1 MDEPGAR
8 YSPPFPMI
16 APQDP
21 LLSGHNVHPA
31 TDREAM
37 LQAVGAETVEDLFS
51 QIPASI
57 RLQRQLDLPGPMPE
71 WMLERKMRGLA
82 AQNATTLTHLSF
94 LGGGVYEHHVPAVSD
109 AVAGRGEYLTAYTP
123 YQPEMSQGLLRYLL
137 DFQIVLGRLLGRHA
151 VNCSVYDGATALAE
165 AAWMACCQTGRERVL
180 VSEGVWPEYR
190 QVLQTY
196 MNGRGVE
203 VLEVPLEE
211 RTGRTDLLKLEQTL
225 GETSPA
231 TFIVQT
237 PNQLGV
243 IEELTPLIEASHAAN
258 SLCNV
263 SVNPLLIGLTK
274 SPGELGADIVTC
286 EAQSLGLPMHAGG
299 PYLGVVATREDFKH
313 LLPGRIVG
321 VCDDIKGEEAL
332 ALVSEEREQH
342 VSRDKATSHICSN
355 QAWLALKVVIHLAW
369 LGENGFQRLAEL
381 CAKKARYFRNKL
393 LQIPRV
399 RPAVEGEFFH
409 EFAIDLPVP
418 AGEVLEKLEEK
429 GIFGGIQLRNERQ
442 AHPEPRR
449 LLIAVTE
456 TKSKADLDRAAT
468 AFRAAISSV

>member
-1 MDEPGAR
+1 
-8 YSPPFPMI
+8 MI

-21 LLSGHNVHPA
+21 LLTGHNVHPA
-31 TDREAM
+31 PDREAM
-37 LQAVGAETVEDLFS
+37 LQAVGAASIEDLFA
-51 QIPASI
+51 QIPPSI
-57 RLQRQLDLPGPMPE
+57 RLNRPLDLPGPLPE
-71 WMLERKMRGLA
+71 WMLERKLRGLA
-82 AQNATTLTHLSF
+82 AQNATTLSHLSF

-109 AVAGRGEYLTAYTP
+109 ALASRGEYLTAYTP

-137 DFQIVLGRLLGRHA
+137 DFQIVLGRLLGRTA

-165 AAWMACCQTGRERVL
+165 AAWMACCQTESNRVL
-180 VSEGVWPEYR
+180 VSEGIWPEYR
-190 QVLQTY
+190 QVLDTY
-196 MNGRGVE
+196 MYGRGVE
-203 VLEVPLEE
+203 VIEIPLEQG
-211 RTGRTDLLKLEQTL
+211 TGRTDIVRLEKALTA
-225 GETSPA
+225 TPA

-243 IEELTPLIEASHAAN
+243 IEELTPLVEATHAAGA
-258 SLCNV
+258 LCNV

-286 EAQSLGLPMHAGG
+286 EAQPLGLPMHAGG
-299 PYLGVVATREDFKH
+299 PYLGVVATRDDLKH

-355 QAWLALKVVIHLAW
+355 QAWLALKVVIYLAW
-369 LGENGFQRLAEL
+369 LGESGFQHLAEL
-381 CAKKARYFRNKL
+381 CAKKARYFRSKL
-393 LQIPRV
+393 LEIPRV

-409 EFAIDLPVP
+409 EFAIDLPVS
-418 AGEVLEKLEEK
+418 AAEVLEKLEEK
-429 GIFGGIQLRNERQ
+429 GIFGGIPLRIAEQ
-442 AHPEPRR
+442 PHPEPRR
-449 LLIAVTE
+449 LLLAVTE